1 MPIKFS
7 DHAKFQLRKRHI
19 SQRLVLEVVRN
30 PEEIRPSYK
39 NRRLRRKLIG
49 GKILQA
55 VTITE
60 GSRIIIVSGYY
71 LKKRENHE
79 NTL

>member
-7 DHAKFQLRKRHI
+7 DHAKFQLMKRHI
-19 SQRLVLEVVRN
+19 SQRTVAETVKN
-30 PEEIRPSYK
+30 PDETMPSFK
-39 NRRLRRKLIG
+39 NRRLRQRLVS

-60 GSRIIIVSGYY
+60 GSRITVISGYY
-71 LKKRENHE
+71 LRKK
-79 NTL
+79 L

>member
-19 SQRLVLEVVRN
+19 SQKLTLETVRN
-30 PEEIRPSYK
+30 PQEIRLSYK
-39 NRRLRRKLIG
+39 NRRLRRKLFG
-49 GKILQA
+49 DKILQA

-60 GSRIIIVSGYY
+60 GSRITVISGYY
-71 LKKRENHE
+71 LRKK
-79 NTL
+79 L

>member
-7 DHAKFQLRKRHI
+7 GHAKFQLKKRHI
-19 SQRLVLEVVRN
+19 PQKLIFSTVKN
-30 PEEIRPSYK
+30 PDEILPSLK
-39 NRRLRRKLIG
+39 NRRLRRKLVS

-60 GSRIIIVSGYY
+60 GSRITVISGYY
-71 LKKRENHE
+71 LRKKI
-79 NTL
+79 